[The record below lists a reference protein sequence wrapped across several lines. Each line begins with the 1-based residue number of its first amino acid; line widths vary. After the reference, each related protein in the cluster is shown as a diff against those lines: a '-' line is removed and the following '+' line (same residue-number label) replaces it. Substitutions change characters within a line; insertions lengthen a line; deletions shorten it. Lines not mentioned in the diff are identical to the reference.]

1 MPQPP
6 QIRPKD
12 VPMNAG
18 EAAAFFTIALAEEE
32 RYWFA
37 EASESHLTA
46 RLGGRAVGGC
56 VPAVSC
62 NNNCALQ

>member
-1 MPQPP
+1 
-6 QIRPKD
+6 
-12 VPMNAG
+12 MNAG